1 MRKKI
6 RGQSLLEFAILV
18 PLLVLFVLGAAEI
31 TLFIGTYTNVID
43 LTREAA
49 RFASVR
55 DPTKQGT
62 EQNCGPS
69 DSILHP
75 LPYDNSFFY
84 DTACIFSPLS
94 GSDSCKT
101 DDPTFCNGFNST
113 IFFKSNEDD
122 ILINVFTV
130 TNNTVAAH
138 YPSSD
143 PFNLTIP
150 VMPWVWSTSRVPSHQ
165 ENWKYNCNGTP
176 IVPTPSAYFTVP
188 KMDTYLGETPGTVLN
203 KGFVTVEAYYC
214 YHQVLKVP
222 LIGLLFPDPMRIHVY
237 TVMPLPA
244 AAPADT
250 PYPTDT
256 PAP

>member
-1 MRKKI
+1 M
-6 RGQSLLEFAILV
+6 

-31 TLFIGTYTNVID
+31 TLFIGTYVNVID

-55 DPTKQGT
+55 DPLLSYSGT
-62 EQNCGPS
+62 NCSAKIPP
-69 DSILHP
+69 DP
-75 LPYDNSFFY
+75 NNSFYY

-94 GSDSCKT
+94 GSDSCST
-101 DDPTFCNGFNST
+101 ADPTFCNGFNST

-122 ILINVFTV
+122 IVINVFTV
-130 TNNTVAAH
+130 TNNYQVTQPPETYFAW
-138 YPSSD
+138 
-143 PFNLTIP
+143 
-150 VMPWVWSTSRVPSHQ
+150 PWAWSTSRDSTHPV
-165 ENWKYNCNGTP
+165 NWQMNCDGTP
-176 IVPTPSAYFTVP
+176 IVPTPPPYFTP
-188 KMDTYLGETPGTVLN
+188 QRIKDYMEETTGSVAN

-222 LIGLLFPDPMRIHVY
+222 LVGLLFPDPMRIHVY
-237 TVMPLPA
+237 TIMPEPA

-256 PAP
+256 PIVP

>member
-6 RGQSLLEFAILV
+6 RGQSLLEFAIIV

-55 DPTKQGT
+55 DPSQNYTGT
-62 EQNCGPS
+62 NCSADVNKTPP
-69 DSILHP
+69 DP
-75 LPYDNSFFY
+75 NNSFFY

-101 DDPTFCNGFNST
+101 ADPTFCNGFNST
-113 IFFKSNEDD
+113 IFFKLNEDD
-122 ILINVFTV
+122 ILVNVFTV
-130 TNNTVAAH
+130 TNNMVTAH

-150 VMPWVWSTSRVPSHQ
+150 VTPWVWSTSRASHQ
-165 ENWKYNCNGTP
+165 ENWKYNCDGTP
-176 IVPTPSAYFTVP
+176 IATPSAYFTLE
-188 KMDTYLGETPGTVLN
+188 KINGYLAETPGTVQN

-214 YHQVLKVP
+214 YHQVVKVP

-256 PAP
+256 PVP